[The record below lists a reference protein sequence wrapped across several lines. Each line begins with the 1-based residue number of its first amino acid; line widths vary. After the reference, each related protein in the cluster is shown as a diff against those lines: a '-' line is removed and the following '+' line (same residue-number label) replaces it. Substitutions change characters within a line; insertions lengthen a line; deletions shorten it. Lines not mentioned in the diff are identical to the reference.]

1 MSDISSNWDF
11 ASRQFRW
18 DRLRSPEFA
27 QLDSRRT
34 VAVLPL
40 GATEQHGP
48 HLPLQVDSVLVEA
61 MWAAACKRLEATDPV
76 LCLPV
81 QRVGYSVEHT
91 AFPGTLSLT
100 PETALAVWLQM
111 AEGVARAG
119 VRKLLIF
126 NAHGGHAGL
135 MEVAARE
142 MRARFGL
149 LVFFTHW
156 YQLPLG
162 ASIDAFSAQEQR
174 FGVHAGEVETSL
186 MLALAPETVAM
197 DEAAHFHSRAQARA
211 QTCPILGDGKSAR
224 MGWHVQDYH
233 PSGAV
238 GNAAQADASRG
249 AALCEAAGQALAQM
263 LRELI
268 ALPLTTLADADD
280 HA

>member
-1 MSDISSNWDF
+1 
-11 ASRQFRW
+11 
-18 DRLRSPEFA
+18 
-27 QLDSRRT
+27 
-34 VAVLPL
+34 
-40 GATEQHGP
+40 
-48 HLPLQVDSVLVEA
+48 
-61 MWAAACKRLEATDPV
+61 
-76 LCLPV
+76 
-81 QRVGYSVEHT
+81 
-91 AFPGTLSLT
+91 
-100 PETALAVWLQM
+100 
-111 AEGVARAG
+111 
-119 VRKLLIF
+119 
-126 NAHGGHAGL
+126 
-135 MEVAARE
+135 
-142 MRARFGL
+142 
-149 LVFFTHW
+149 
-156 YQLPLG
+156 
-162 ASIDAFSAQEQR
+162 
-174 FGVHAGEVETSL
+174 